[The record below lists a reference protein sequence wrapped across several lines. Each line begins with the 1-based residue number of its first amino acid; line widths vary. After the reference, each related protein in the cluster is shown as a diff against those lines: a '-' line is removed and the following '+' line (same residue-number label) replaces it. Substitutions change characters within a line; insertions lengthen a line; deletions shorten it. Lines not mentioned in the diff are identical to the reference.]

1 MNNYLVISALG
12 SDRPGIVN
20 QLSKAILDC
29 GCNIEDSRMAVL
41 GGEFALIQMISGTW
55 DQIAR
60 LEGMLPKLGERLGL
74 TITARRTTPRASDR
88 RMVPYIVDVIAMD
101 HPGIVHDVA
110 EYFSARDINI
120 EEMSTG
126 SYAAAHTGTP
136 MFSLSLVISIPADV
150 SIARLR
156 EEFMD
161 FCDELNLDAV
171 IEPVKGGSQR

>member
-20 QLSKAILDC
+20 QLSKAVLDC

-60 LEGMLPKLGERLGL
+60 LEGMLPKLEERLGL
-74 TITARRTTPRASDR
+74 TITARRAAPRTSER
-88 RMVPYIVDVIAMD
+88 RLVPYFVDVIAMD

-110 EYFSARDINI
+110 EYFSKRDINI
-120 EEMSTG
+120 EEMNTG

-171 IEPVKGGSQR
+171 IEPVKGGAQR